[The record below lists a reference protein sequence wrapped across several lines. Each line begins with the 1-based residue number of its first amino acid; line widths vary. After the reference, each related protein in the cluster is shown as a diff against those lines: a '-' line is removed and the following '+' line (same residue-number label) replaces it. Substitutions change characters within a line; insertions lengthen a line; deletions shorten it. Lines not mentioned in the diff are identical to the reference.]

1 MAGLP
6 LKKRN
11 FSLLL
16 VLLLATLLLFT
27 SFGAQTVKADGPSNP
42 SIYYVAPG
50 GNDSNPSTESLPWK
64 TITKAANT
72 LIAGD
77 TVYIKSGTYNERVI
91 PQNSGSA
98 GKYITYSA
106 YPGDTVIIDG
116 SDIALPDWAGLFQID
131 TDYIKVSGLKITN
144 SSDMGCLVRPNHN
157 HIIIENCII
166 SNCQSSGILAEIAT
180 DMIVDG
186 NEITNVCQVGNLEMI
201 SLSDVDGFEIK
212 NNYIHNCPRQ
222 PAIDVKDGCR
232 NGKIY
237 GNSVHDITVGGV
249 GVYVDAYSKASYN
262 IEVFR
267 NRISNCTN
275 GIGLNTEE
283 GGTLTDIKVY
293 NNIVYGCPY
302 NLVIWKFETPGSHLK
317 KNIIIPNYARSLSIM
332 T

>member
-6 LKKRN
+6 SVKK
-11 FSLLL
+11 SYSPLLA
-16 VLLLATLLLFT
+16 VLLATLLLLT
-27 SFGAQTVKADGPSNP
+27 SCSAQATNTQNKSPIP
-42 SIYYVAPG
+42 SIYFVATDGDDNNPG
-50 GNDSNPSTESLPWK
+50 TESLPWK
-64 TITKAANT
+64 TITRAANT
-72 LIAGD
+72 LVAGD

-186 NEITNVCQVGNLEMI
+186 NEVINVCQVGNLEMI

-232 NGKIY
+232 NGKVY

-249 GVYVDAYSKASYN
+249 GVYVDAY
-262 IEVFR
+262 
-267 NRISNCTN
+267 
-275 GIGLNTEE
+275 G
-283 GGTLTDIKVY
+283 
-293 NNIVYGCPY
+293 
-302 NLVIWKFETPGSHLK
+302 
-317 KNIIIPNYARSLSIM
+317 
-332 T
+332 